1 MIAEQRGKRSWGIG
15 IASGTTRPGP
25 LLIHA
30 QPVTYSTAGI
40 TAGNRYLPL
49 PGYGCTTSER
59 VTITTVGIGE
69 RRSFGRYSIG
79 ASRFVS
85 RFLPLVFLFAPSAS
99 WPFPSL
105 YCAVRDQT
113 NPNTLIYLIVYF
125 ILLLLITHSLF
136 TFCRFQFS
144 FCFSV
149 IPFLFETTLDE
160 QNYTTLTTT
169 TTTTAATATNIN

>member
-1 MIAEQRGKRSWGIG
+1 MG
-15 IASGTTRPGP
+15 IASGTKRPGP

-49 PGYGCTTSER
+49 PRYGCTTSER
-59 VTITTVGIGE
+59 VTIITIDIGE
-69 RRSFGRYSIG
+69 RGSFGSPSRYSIG

-105 YCAVRDQT
+105 YCAVLFVTR
-113 NPNTLIYLIVYF
+113 PTLILSFYSFASNHSF
-125 ILLLLITHSLF
+125 ILSLLSVGFNFLFVSL
-136 TFCRFQFS
+136 S
-144 FCFSV
+144 FPSF
-149 IPFLFETTLDE
+149 FETTLDE
-160 QNYTTLTTT
+160 HNYTTLTTT
-169 TTTTAATATNIN
+169 TTTRTATAKTSISASYLCYRR